1 MNYSA
6 NPISPLNALE
16 NFLDTHSQSLQKN
29 QAVASPFTKTWNWN
43 GKKVVLI
50 YDPNDGLK
58 GLVRDHEGDTEVS
71 KEWIKGIPHE
81 IKSNPKYLQKFL
93 EDTYVHVGISNNKE
107 YSFDIKGR
115 LRGGVNERRLERDVI
130 KQIRE
135 AIDHAKESKGKHVTA
150 LIGVTGSGKSTAIN
164 FLLGK
169 KMKFVGGKV
178 YVEDGEEEVATIGR
192 EFGKSTTRFAQG
204 YPRRNCSE
212 QNRVFTDCGG
222 FLDTRGVNTDIAVTT
237 STRLSLEN
245 AQSVNIILCC
255 SANILGAENGVHLA
269 KTVGLVLGTLLR
281 NFKNHMH
288 SFVLMVTKPPLVET
302 EEGGENVQR
311 RYNVEDAR
319 NLLQELA
326 TNQIAG
332 SLLKDLFT
340 FLIRENGKYIC
351 VCNPR
356 ESSSRNDI
364 LSLIDQQMKPIDDP
378 ASAFNVGYSAEAQMI
393 LTEEMTTIAA
403 IGKKLFCDYF
413 LHSRELKRYTD
424 EKTVL
429 DGRID
434 VVKKGIEAINGK
446 ASPAE
451 AKKIE
456 DAMIEEQN
464 KIIKEETRKIAD
476 IDRDVREVN
485 GKLNDVKSK
494 KQTLEESFKGKEVLA
509 YNEIIDKEARTYTKT
524 DTKGEVKKRHGFK
537 KYFKGPKIKLKEVVT
552 EHVLETEKD
561 FNYSGAKIY
570 RVEKEPKEVDCWSGE
585 VRSDEEGVYRVNF
598 NSGTNKHV
606 FASVKIYVEA
616 SNVPSNVTSLA
627 AFDQEIAGYQTQLQ
641 DFTSRQSTCK
651 QAISKAELVIKTK
664 ENSKERLTAF
674 EQSLKE
680 LQASLDKVTKGLGL
694 SKSGRETTLKLL
706 TGKGNVN
713 DDDNE
718 QQLLKQGKEN
728 REDFDFLI
736 EYLNLSN
743 DKALKEK
750 DVVTSFLKLESDF
763 KKEVP
768 N

>member
-1 MNYSA
+1 MNSV
-6 NPISPLNALE
+6 NPISQLNALE

-29 QAVASPFTKTWNWN
+29 KAAASPFTKTWNWK
-43 GKKVVLI
+43 GKKVALI

-93 EDTYVHVGISNNKE
+93 EDTYIRLGISHNKE
-107 YSFDIKGR
+107 YSIDIKGR
-115 LRGGVNERRLERDVI
+115 LRGGVNERRLKRDVI
-130 KQIRE
+130 EQIRE

-178 YVEDGEEEVATIGR
+178 YVEDGEEEVAKIGR
-192 EFGKSTTRFAQG
+192 AFGKSTTRFAQG
-204 YPRRNCSE
+204 YARKNCQE
-212 QNRVFTDCGG
+212 QNRAFTDCGG
-222 FLDTRGVNTDIAVTT
+222 FLDTRGVSTDIAVTT

-245 AQSVNIILCC
+245 AESVNIILCC
-255 SANILGAENGVHLA
+255 SASILGADHGVYLA
-269 KTVGLVLGTLLR
+269 KTVGLVLGTLLK

-288 SFVLMVTKPPLVET
+288 SFMLMVTHPQPVQIDKDHMRQF
-302 EEGGENVQR
+302 NVG
-311 RYNVEDAR
+311 DAR
-319 NLLQELA
+319 GLLEELA
-326 TNQIAG
+326 INQIDG
-332 SLLKDLFT
+332 SPLKDLFT
-340 FLIRENGKYIC
+340 FLIRDNGKYIC
-351 VCNPR
+351 VCNPG
-356 ESSSRNDI
+356 EPSSRNDI
-364 LSLIDQQMKPIDDP
+364 LSLIDQEMEPIYNP

-403 IGKKLFCDYF
+403 IGRKLFSDYF
-413 LHSRELKRYTD
+413 LHARELKRCTD

-429 DGRID
+429 DRRID
-434 VVKKGIEAINGK
+434 VLKKGIEAINGK
-446 ASPAE
+446 ASPTE

-464 KIIKEETRKIAD
+464 KVITEETRKIAD
-476 IDRDVREVN
+476 INRNVQEVSV
-485 GKLNDVKSK
+485 KLNEVKSK
-494 KQTLEESFKGKEVLA
+494 KQMLEESFKGKEVLA
-509 YNEIIDKEARTYTKT
+509 YSEIIDKPARTYTT
-524 DTKGEVKKRHGFK
+524 TETTVEVKNRKGLK
-537 KYFKGPKIKLKEVVT
+537 KLYKNPKITKYDTET

-561 FNYSGAKIY
+561 FYYSGAEIS
-570 RVEKEPKEVDCWSGE
+570 RVEKEPKEVDCWSEE
-585 VRSDEEGVYRVNF
+585 VRSDKEGVYRVNF
-598 NSGTNKHV
+598 NSGTNKHA
-606 FASVKIYVEA
+606 FASVKIYVKA
-616 SNVPSNVTSLA
+616 SDVPSNVTSLA
-627 AFDQEIAGYQTQLQ
+627 AFDQEIAGYQTQLR
-641 DFTSRQSTCK
+641 DLTSGLSTCK
-651 QAISKAELVIKTK
+651 QAISRAELVIKTK
-664 ENSKERLTAF
+664 ENSKERLNAF

-680 LQASLDKVTKGLGL
+680 LEESLGKVTEGLGR

-713 DDDNE
+713 DDDKE
-718 QQLLKQGKEN
+718 KQLLEQGKEN

-750 DVVTSFLKLESDF
+750 DVVTSFLKLESEF

-768 N
+768 IA